1 MCHAAPPL
9 LPRRG
14 HARTGARRGIVRTR
28 LVPEGDA
35 RGIGN
40 MANVGLRDVGDGG
53 DRKIRD
59 GRRGAAGRVGGYRG
73 PQLCRIPSR
82 GRDAPGEDGWT
93 LHIGK

>member
-1 MCHAAPPL
+1 
-9 LPRRG
+9 
-14 HARTGARRGIVRTR
+14 
-28 LVPEGDA
+28 
-35 RGIGN
+35 

-93 LHIGK
+93 LHIGESGKRGMYLV